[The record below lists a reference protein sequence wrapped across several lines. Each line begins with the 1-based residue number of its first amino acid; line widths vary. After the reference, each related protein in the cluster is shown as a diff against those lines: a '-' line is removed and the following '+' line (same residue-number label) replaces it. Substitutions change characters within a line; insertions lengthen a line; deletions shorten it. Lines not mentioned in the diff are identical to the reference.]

1 MVNKFFTNTIRK
13 FNGERIVFATK
24 KTRTIGQLYT
34 TTTTT
39 TPTSTNKTK
48 LSIFIL
54 HCIQK
59 LIQDLS

>member
-1 MVNKFFTNTIRK
+1 MVNEFFTNTIRK

-24 KTRTIGQLYT
+24 KTRTIGQLYIT
-34 TTTTT
+34 P

-59 LIQDLS
+59 LTQDLS